1 MVYLGQALG
10 LVGIAI
16 CVLYSFLSYRK
27 YKYPTG
33 PQALPLIGNYFS
45 LAKLQANP
53 EKELVRL
60 KNKYGE
66 LCMLWFGRNPVI
78 ILSSP
83 RIAKELM
90 DKVNFMV
97 LPLRE
102 DTELIAIDPA
112 WINILFPTHPEYFS
126 RDGLA
131 VEAGY
136 GSNRRDLPVDTQDLP

>member
-1 MVYLGQALG
+1 MVYLGQVVG
-10 LVGIAI
+10 FVGIAL

-33 PQALPLIGNYFS
+33 PQTLPLIGNYFS

-66 LCMLWFGRNPVI
+66 ICMLWFGSSPVI

-90 DKVNFMV
+90 DRVNLMF
-97 LPLRE
+97 LL
-102 DTELIAIDPA
+102 
-112 WINILFPTHPEYFS
+112 
-126 RDGLA
+126 
-131 VEAGY
+131 
-136 GSNRRDLPVDTQDLP
+136 